1 MGKNVIPVGSL
12 GIMALAIAVFG
23 NKLAKNIGAAKD
35 ERATQAALNE
45 MQRSMGTPALPAAGG
60 SIAYITKQSDPY
72 NRYVITS
79 SANIGRYPHNDYQIV
94 DPSVSRVH
102 CRIFLH
108 SNGTYYL
115 TDMDAKTKSRLNGV
129 VVDNYKT
136 GRVEDLYMFPL
147 RDGDRITVGNE
158 TLIFHLGSINS
169 VVGDGFAPA
178 DGSIQL

>member
-23 NKLAKNIGAAKD
+23 NKLAKNISAAKD
-35 ERATQAALNE
+35 ERAAQAALAE
-45 MQRSMGTPALPAAGG
+45 VQKSMSTPALPSAGG
-60 SIAYITKQSDPY
+60 SIAYITKISDPSS
-72 NRYVITS
+72 RYVITG

-136 GRVEDLYMFPL
+136 GKVEDLYMFPL
-147 RDGDRITVGNE
+147 RDGDKITVGSE
-158 TLIFHLGSINS
+158 TLVFHLGSVSS
-169 VVGDGFAPA
+169 VVGDGFAPEG
-178 DGSIQL
+178 GSIQL